1 MSLPTWGKPFVA
13 AQFNGRARPCK
24 AKQPA
29 AKPSCYVGKPPV
41 APPMTGPVFG
51 TLRPGGLDRA
61 VIAATSALPD
71 TWAGLRLAILL
82 RRIVTMR
89 LARAPI
95 PALDVERWGLAMR
108 LHPLDNGCEKNL
120 LFTP

>member
-1 MSLPTWGKPFVA
+1 MSLPTLGENRCCR
-13 AQFNGRARPCK
+13 QFNGQARPCK

-29 AKPSCYVGKPPV
+29 AKPSCYVGGSSFTER
-41 APPMTGPVFG
+41 PMTGPPFG
-51 TLRPGGLDRA
+51 ALRPGRLDRA

-89 LARAPI
+89 LAHAAS
-95 PALDVERWGLAMR
+95 PAL
-108 LHPLDNGCEKNL
+108 
-120 LFTP
+120 